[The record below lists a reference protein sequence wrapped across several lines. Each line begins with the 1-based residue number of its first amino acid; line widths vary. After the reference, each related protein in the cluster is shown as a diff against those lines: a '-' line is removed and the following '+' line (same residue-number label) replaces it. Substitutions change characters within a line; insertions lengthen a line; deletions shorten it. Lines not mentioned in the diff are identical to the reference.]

1 MWRKGDRIRKSLQM
15 APVPVTTPTNGEND
29 QVQAFEK
36 IPTPVSEEALPVD
49 SSPENAPLKGAPLED
64 APRED
69 SFSENVPTEDA

>member
-15 APVPVTTPTNGEND
+15 APVPVTTPTNGETD

-36 IPTPVSEEALPVD
+36 LPTPVSEEASPED
-49 SSPENAPLKGAPLED
+49 SSPENALSED

-69 SFSENVPTEDA
+69 SFAEDAPTEDA